1 MAKTTSINLR
11 NQVIYQ
17 VFPRQYSKTHDL
29 KGVTNDLKRIKDL
42 GVDYIQLLPIHPIG
56 VVARKGKIGSPYSIK
71 DYRKIN
77 PDYGTMEDFKELL
90 DKAHELGLKVI
101 MDIVFNHTSRD
112 SVLSIEHPEW
122 FYHKPNGEFSNRVGD
137 WSDITDF
144 KFEYPELEK
153 YLSDTLLQ
161 YVRMGVDGFRF
172 DVASLIPYSF
182 FAYTFPL
189 LRKENPDIFLLAETI
204 HFSFGKYLRDM
215 GYDAISDPELY
226 TLFDAEY
233 EYDVNGYNGYFDT
246 SDGVKY
252 IKGANSFY
260 LDVDKSVDTLKNVFN
275 EGFDI
280 KDSITLEGEVI
291 PFNNNESYES
301 INTLTSSYST
311 VFTPNTYLRNINLN
325 TALSY
330 INGTVVEPGGIFSY
344 CDTAGPFN
352 KQGYVFYYEFV
363 GNGVCQIATTT
374 YNAALRGGL
383 EIVKRYPHAKRS
395 AYVPGG
401 LDATVASYGSGWCVD
416 MQFKNTY
423 EYPIYIKAYSY
434 GGVAYVEFWS
444 NSEAKHGRTYE
455 ATSVRI
461 GNIGYRSYLH
471 TYENGEEID
480 VHEIETT
487 WYKEE

>member
-1 MAKTTSINLR
+1 MKLDKNKRRIIIAVVVVILILSYAYLCFYNYKILDEYDNLILP
-11 NQVIYQ
+11 NTYIGTYDVSY
-17 VFPRQYSKTHDL
+17 FSYDYCDKKLDDYSEELLSKKIKL
-29 KGVTNDLKRIKDL
+29 NVNSNDVEYTLKDL
-42 GVDYIQLLPIHPIG
+42 GVSINKKRIISRIKKYQNGLSNSRKLI
-56 VVARKGKIGSPYSIK
+56 VVN
-71 DYRKIN
+71 RKIKN
-77 PDYGTMEDFKELL
+77 QF
-90 DKAHELGLKVI
+90 
-101 MDIVFNHTSRD
+101 DIIYNIDDNKIREAVQN
-112 SVLSIEHPEW
+112 I
-122 FYHKPNGEFSNRVGD
+122 KN
-137 WSDITDF
+137 
-144 KFEYPELEK
+144 
-153 YLSDTLLQ
+153 
-161 YVRMGVDGFRF
+161 
-172 DVASLIPYSF
+172 
-182 FAYTFPL
+182 
-189 LRKENPDIFLLAETI
+189 
-204 HFSFGKYLRDM
+204 
-215 GYDAISDPELY
+215 
-226 TLFDAEY
+226 
-233 EYDVNGYNGYFDT
+233 EYDVNGYDGYFDT

-275 EGFDI
+275 EGFDV

-291 PFNNNESYES
+291 PFNNNDSYES